1 MKQLSQPSDLNYKE
15 RKVCLAIGMFDGVH
29 LGHQQVLLQ
38 AVRSA
43 SQNNAISVAITFDQH
58 PANIISP
65 GQAPAIIQTQA
76 QRIRTIELL
85 GIKAILIIKFDQEF
99 SLKTGESFIQELSQ
113 GFGSIHSICV
123 GKDFMFGHNRD
134 GNFKSLQKLGQKFGF
149 ISYGLQSVMLDGQK
163 ISSTRIRTAL
173 HEGKLDEAKKMLG
186 RKFSIEGLVIKGD
199 GKGRKIGFPTANLE
213 TKGLIL
219 PPNGVYAAHARLNG
233 KSFKSVVNIG
243 IRPTINKTSSLL
255 QVETH
260 LLEFNTEI
268 YGQVIEIEFIS
279 RLRDEIL
286 FNSIEKLKKQIS
298 CDIDHAKNLF

>member
-123 GKDFMFGHNRD
+123 GKDFMFGHKRD
-134 GNFKSLQKLGQKFGF
+134 GDFKSLQRLGQKLGF
-149 ISYGLQSVMLDGQK
+149 ISYGLPSVMLDGKK

-199 GKGRKIGFPTANLE
+199 GKGREIGFPTANLDS
-213 TKGLIL
+213 KGLIL

-260 LLEFNTEI
+260 LLEFNNEV

-286 FNSIEKLKKQIS
+286 FNSIEELKKQIS
-298 CDIDHAKNLF
+298 SDINHAKNLF

>member
-43 SQNNAISVAITFDQH
+43 SQNNAISVAITFNQH

-76 QRIRTIELL
+76 QRIRTIESL
-85 GIKAILIIKFDQEF
+85 GIEAILIIKFDQDF

-134 GNFKSLQKLGQKFGF
+134 GNFKSLQKLGQKLGF
-149 ISYGLQSVMLDGQK
+149 ITHGLQSVMLDEQK

-173 HEGKLDEAKKMLG
+173 HEGKLDEANKMLG

-199 GKGRKIGFPTANLE
+199 GKGREIGFPTANLD

-233 KSFKSVVNIG
+233 KSFKAVVNIG

-260 LLEFNTEI
+260 LLEFNNEV

>member
-38 AVRSA
+38 AVRAA

-65 GQAPAIIQTQA
+65 GQVPAIIQTRA

-85 GIKAILIIKFDQEF
+85 GIEAILIIKFDQDF

-134 GNFKSLQKLGQKFGF
+134 GNFKSLKTLGQKLGF

-199 GKGRKIGFPTANLE
+199 GKGREIGFPTANLD

-255 QVETH
+255 QVEAH
-260 LLEFNTEI
+260 LLDFNNEV

-286 FNSIEKLKKQIS
+286 FNSIEELKKQIFS
-298 CDIDHAKNLF
+298 DIYHAKNLF

>member
-76 QRIRTIELL
+76 QRIRTIESL
-85 GIKAILIIKFDQEF
+85 GIEAILIIKFDQEF

-173 HEGKLDEAKKMLG
+173 HEGKLDEANKMLG

-199 GKGRKIGFPTANLE
+199 GKGREIGFPTANLD

-219 PPNGVYAAHARLNG
+219 PPHGVYAAHARLNG
-233 KSFKSVVNIG
+233 KSLKSVVNIG

-260 LLEFNTEI
+260 LLEFNNEV

-286 FNSIEKLKKQIS
+286 FNSIEELKKQIS
-298 CDIDHAKNLF
+298 SDINHAKNLF